1 MEKDGKIYNNEL
13 VCNWI
18 NKYEVYVRSVL
29 DMETVSLGSK
39 TISIDTRASL
49 DPIYQVD
56 LSSIILVINNVPDC

>member
-39 TISIDTRASL
+39 NERYQLTLAHHLIRYHLSFIIYHSGHQQRA
-49 DPIYQVD
+49 
-56 LSSIILVINNVPDC
+56 

>member
-13 VCNWI
+13 VCNWK

-39 TISIDTRASL
+39 MND
-49 DPIYQVD
+49 
-56 LSSIILVINNVPDC
+56 IN